1 MILVAFIAR
10 VSDGMLLVA
19 SMDTRSEKEETMD
32 VYKSQARQVLKSVT
46 PDSPAKCS
54 IESGPLR
61 FQSFSRFR
69 LGPFI
74 FHYLISEGVCY
85 LCLTRKTYPKQL
97 AFKYLDEV
105 AEAFVEELGHD
116 WKSAVETAARPY
128 AFIKFDK
135 TLQRKRREFSDPTD
149 RQNQAKI
156 DDDIADITSIMKRNI
171 DEVLNRGEKL
181 DRLVETTSNLKNEA
195 HKYKWGAKK
204 FSALVFWRQYAPL
217 IAILSLVIFVLYVK
231 FRL

>member
-54 IESGPLR
+54 IESGPLDL
-61 FQSFSRFR
+61 SVLTFSP
-69 LGPFI
+69 GPFI

-105 AEAFVEELGHD
+105 AEAFIQELGHD
-116 WKSAVETAARPY
+116 WKTAVETAARPY

-135 TLQRKRREFSDPTD
+135 TLQRKRRDFSDPTD

-204 FSALVFWRQYAPL
+204 FSALVFWRQYAPVF
-217 IAILSLVIFVLYVK
+217 AILALILFVLYLK